1 MSAISQRRGRVIGK
15 MRTFIKYSKNVDN
28 DKQKNIQT
36 AAVTLSPRG
45 RVGEGLEGFGFIAY
59 ANSRVEKLRDEGRY
73 DAANKLKMYL
83 RKFIAYLGKNEIPF
97 KDFDALLIRNYHTWL
112 KNQELGRNTISL
124 YIRNLKRVY
133 KLAVNDGLAADGNP
147 FEGMDVSYRVKKER
161 NGLTLEEVK
170 RLRGLDLSGESQQ
183 VVFARDIFLFTVYT
197 KGMRSD
203 DIFRLTKKDIRDG
216 QLTYRQHLTG
226 KEISIPWEPVLKEI
240 TDRYG
245 RKGTSLLFPVITAK
259 SPREQW
265 RQYDGLL
272 HRINYNLKKLGEMME
287 LGYPLNLTVARH
299 SWESMTKSVSIS
311 DLL

>member
-1 MSAISQRRGRVIGK
+1 M
-15 MRTFIKYSKNVDN
+15 DN
-28 DKQKNIQT
+28 DIQNNLQT
-36 AAVTLSPRG
+36 IAIPLSDPDVAG
-45 RVGEGLEGFGFIAY
+45 DGFISY

-83 RKFIAYLGKNEIPF
+83 RRFIAYLGKNEVPF
-97 KDFDALLIRNYHTWL
+97 KDFDALLMRNYHTWL

-133 KLAVNDGLAADGNP
+133 RHAVDDGLAADSNP

-161 NGLTLEEVK
+161 HGLTLDEVK
-170 RLRGLDLSGESQQ
+170 RLRDLDLSGEPQMI
-183 VVFARDIFLFTVYT
+183 VFARDIFLFTVYAR
-197 KGMRSD
+197 GMRSD
-203 DIFRLTKKDIRDG
+203 DIFRLTRNNIKDG
-216 QLTYRQHLTG
+216 QLTYRQHITG
-226 KEISIPWEPVLKEI
+226 KEISIPWEPALQEI
-240 TDRYG
+240 TERY
-245 RKGTSLLFPVITAK
+245 KQEGTPLLFHVITAK

-265 RQYDGLL
+265 RQYDAIL
-272 HRINYNLKKLGEMME
+272 HRINYSLKKLGEKMG

>member
-1 MSAISQRRGRVIGK
+1 M
-15 MRTFIKYSKNVDN
+15 DN

-45 RVGEGLEGFGFIAY
+45 RGGEGLEGFGFIAY

-170 RLRGLDLSGESQQ
+170 RLRDLDLSGESHQ

-203 DIFRLTKKDIRDG
+203 DIFRLTRKDIRDG

-240 TDRYG
+240 ADRYG
-245 RKGTSLLFPVITAK
+245 RKGTTLLFPVITAK

-299 SWESMTKSVSIS
+299 SWENMTKSVSIS